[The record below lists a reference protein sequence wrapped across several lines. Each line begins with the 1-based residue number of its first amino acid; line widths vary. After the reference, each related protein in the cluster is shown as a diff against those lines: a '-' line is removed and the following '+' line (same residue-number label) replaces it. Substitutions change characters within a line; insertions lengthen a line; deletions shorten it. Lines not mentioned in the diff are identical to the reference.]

1 MKKHGIQNDH
11 LLAGKSA
18 DVKEW
23 AKKAHAAL
31 PEPLCLVIVPMADE
45 PANSVTVRLYRAYT
59 MQEVVGQHLGA
70 ISQGL
75 ESVACQDGT
84 GIEARTFVFE
94 KATAKAAK

>member
-1 MKKHGIQNDH
+1 MKKHGIQNAE
-11 LLAGKSA
+11 LLTGKSPE
-18 DVKEW
+18 VKEW

-45 PANSVTVRLYRAYT
+45 PTICVTVRLYRAYT